1 MTARS
6 IRAVLCL
13 ALLAASLAPA
23 PAAHALPQNAKVQ
36 TYKGGLN
43 FPIDMVWVRG
53 TKKIFFTEKSGAI
66 RVMKGR
72 TLLQRPCANLPVNS
86 SGERGAL
93 GLALHP
99 NFKNNK
105 KLYVYYTNALP
116 LENRVSRFI
125 VKRNRCTRERVVV
138 GGLHAASATNHN
150 GGHLEFVKG
159 KLFVSVGEN
168 ADPSRSQ
175 NTADRLGKILR
186 VTPGGR
192 VPAGNPFGNE
202 VWAYGQ
208 RNPFGLASKPGTNKI
223 YASENGPNCDD
234 ELNFIKKG
242 RNYGWGPAYVCG
254 TAGVGPNPKPPLV
267 RWSQIIVPT
276 DPGWYKGR
284 MPALSGDL
292 YMGDFQGRLHRFV
305 MNDRGNG
312 VLEDRIIHRADNGI
326 VDVSKGPGKWLYFM
340 TTNAIKRVV
349 PK

>member
-1 MTARS
+1 MFWRVVKAS
-6 IRAVLCL
+6 SV
-13 ALLAASLAPA
+13 LLAAALMLGPFT
-23 PAAHALPQNAKVQ
+23 PAHALPKNTKAQ

-43 FPIDMVWVRG
+43 FPIDMAWVPG

-66 RVMKGR
+66 RVITRGNLR
-72 TLLQRPCANLPVNS
+72 SSPCVVLPVSS

-105 KLYVYYTNALP
+105 KLYVYYTNAVP

-138 GGLHAASATNHN
+138 GGLHASSATNHN

-168 ADPSRSQ
+168 ADPARSQ
-175 NTADRLGKILR
+175 DTGDRLGKILR
-186 VTPGGR
+186 VTAGGK
-192 VPAGNPFGNE
+192 VPDGNPFGNA

-223 YASENGPNCDD
+223 YASENGPSCDD

-242 RNYGWGPAYVCG
+242 RNYGWGPGYDCG
-254 TAGVGPNPKPPLV
+254 TAGVGPNPKAPMV

-284 MPALSGDL
+284 MGALSGDL
-292 YMGDFQGRLHRFV
+292 YIGDFRGRLHRLV
-305 MNDRGNG
+305 MNDRGNR
-312 VLEDRIIHRADNGI
+312 VKADRIIHTTSDGI
-326 VDVSKGPGKWLYFM
+326 TDVSKGPGGWLYYM
-340 TTNAIKRVV
+340 TTSAIHRIV
-349 PK
+349 PS